1 MRLLLVVQLM
11 LMHQNVTHGLNGPVS
26 ITPSVSYHVL
36 TRNVFVRITYN
47 TKSYPGITT
56 TAVVFLV
63 SSDTNSCPRV
73 ATAGSL
79 NVKPLMLQLTCKEAS
94 EPIKSF
100 HASRPS
106 EVARCCPSAISEC
119 RESAFWSIL
128 ANLIR
133 LPTFI
138 PTKTLEKG
146 VSQYVTN
153 LVPSESKPVSPPWG
167 LNVLLSLYKASSK
180 LKVC

>member
-11 LMHQNVTHGLNGPVS
+11 WMHQNVTHSLNGPVS
-26 ITPSVSYHVL
+26 IIPSVSYHAP
-36 TRNVFVRITYN
+36 TRNVFVRITSS

-56 TAVVFLV
+56 TAVAIPILALEWRRLV
-63 SSDTNSCPRV
+63 PSTLNSS
-73 ATAGSL
+73 
-79 NVKPLMLQLTCKEAS
+79 MLQLTCKEAS

-106 EVARCCPSAISEC
+106 EMARCYPSAISEC

-138 PTKTLEKG
+138 PTQTLKKG
-146 VSQYVTN
+146 VSQYVAN

-167 LNVLLSLYKASSK
+167 LNVFLSLYKASSK